1 MSPSSPPSPITTTP
15 KRRRRT
21 SLGDFNQL
29 LGLDGVVPLT
39 SGDIP
44 EGSEAVLYLRVS
56 TARQMNTAIDIDE
69 DGNSIATQR
78 EVGTKR
84 CRRLNAPIARE
95 FVEPG
100 NSAQSI
106 AKRPVFRELLRYV
119 EATPQIG
126 YVVIYMRSRAFRNYT
141 DAAIAK
147 RVLAAMGVKLISAK
161 EEFGEGYMADAM
173 EAITDIMNEVQ
184 VRQSG
189 EDISNKMHHKAQNGG
204 TTGRAK
210 LGYLNV
216 RKDFDGRLVNTIDID
231 PERAPLIRWAFEQY
245 ATGEYSLTAL
255 TDALEQQGLTTR
267 QTSRWP
273 QRPLSR
279 SQLAAI
285 LHDPYYIGKVTFKGE
300 IYPGRHEALISP
312 ELFERVQRVL
322 EVRHHRNQ
330 RDCRNSHFLR
340 GLMQCGRCYEAGRN
354 SQLIYSRPVNRAGQV
369 YEYYTCTNRA
379 GCGLPH
385 LPVAEIEDALAREV
399 ATLRI
404 PIEEVAALRQRVAD
418 SLEHQQAAE
427 QETRR
432 RLKKELGRLDVKEE
446 RLLDLAADGGL
457 VGKKLRKRLRDL
469 QTRRAVVRQQLEC
482 TDEQL
487 RREADTVLAYLDLL
501 ADPGRFYE
509 LASPVVKRKLLTAF
523 YAQIW
528 LDDDQHT
535 LQPVA
540 ESREIVTR
548 LHQVAR
554 HAEGGVQGSCAAART
569 VSHHAEGGSLRSRS
583 DAEPAKEAETMTD
596 GVASV
601 EAAVGSGDESLTP
614 ATSAKTPPERNSEGA
629 CSNKMSVVG
638 TTGLEPAIS
647 CSQSRRASHYA
658 TSRRC
663 PAGDSGSLLH
673 VRARCPMRGHQFL
686 SVPRT
691 LPSREFTTLM
701 TMLPHS
707 AGQNPST
714 KKPMPSFWAAQAVSD
729 SMAALITSRKRP
741 KVSTTRQKD
750 NAWVN
755 GLTTAFTTPMI
766 AATPSRIRTYC

>member
-1 MSPSSPPSPITTTP
+1 MSPSTPPRPITTTP

-245 ATGEYSLTAL
+245 ATGEYSLTGL
-255 TDALEQQGLTTR
+255 TGALERQGLTTR

-273 QRPLSR
+273 QRSLSR

-285 LHDPYYIGKVTFKGE
+285 LRDPYYIGKVTFKGE

-330 RDCRNSHFLR
+330 RDCRHSHFLR

-354 SQLIYSRPVNRAGQV
+354 SQLIYSRPVNRAGRV

-404 PIEEVAALRQRVAD
+404 PIEEVAALRKRVAD

-432 RLKKELGRLDVKEE
+432 RLKKELARLDVKEE

-487 RREADTVLAYLDLL
+487 RREADTVLTYLDLL

-540 ESREIVTR
+540 EPREIVTR
-548 LHQVAR
+548 LHQ
-554 HAEGGVQGSCAAART
+554 AARCA
-569 VSHHAEGGSLRSRS
+569 VGGSLRSRS
-583 DAEPAKEAETMTD
+583 NAKPVEEGENMAD
-596 GVASV
+596 GAASV
-601 EAAVGSGDESLTP
+601 EVAVGSGDVSLTP
-614 ATSAKTPPERNSEGA
+614 VTSTKTPPERNSEGA

-658 TSRRC
+658 TSRRY
-663 PAGDSGSLLH
+663 PAGDSGSLLY
-673 VRARCPMRGHQFL
+673 VRAGCPMGAINFFQNRGCC
-686 SVPRT
+686 PAGR
-691 LPSREFTTLM
+691 SRHL
-701 TMLPHS
+701 
-707 AGQNPST
+707 
-714 KKPMPSFWAAQAVSD
+714 
-729 SMAALITSRKRP
+729 
-741 KVSTTRQKD
+741 
-750 NAWVN
+750 
-755 GLTTAFTTPMI
+755 
-766 AATPSRIRTYC
+766 